1 MIMKN
6 WMRSCVLDKQ
16 RRIVVRH
23 VRRMFPKTGIL
34 SFAVI
39 GLFVAA
45 FPDLSVFAQNT
56 PINTTTGLEQ
66 TNSSTG
72 SVRNYAG
79 VAFKSSN
86 RPDPFLNPLLKKKES
101 NKDQE
106 ISRGLPPPGI
116 AGTFIAEAELK
127 GISIQEDGRRL
138 AIVRGNG
145 DRAYFLREGDKL
157 FDGYLKTIH
166 RDSITLVRVTEM
178 RSGKVITQEVTKKLR
193 TP

>member
-1 MIMKN
+1 MKN
-6 WMRSCVLDKQ
+6 WMRLCVLDTQ

-23 VRRMFPKTGIL
+23 VRRMFSKAGIL

-39 GLFVAA
+39 GLSSAT
-45 FPDLSVFAQNT
+45 FPHVSLFAQNT
-56 PINTTTGLEQ
+56 PVRAATGLDQ

-79 VAFKSSN
+79 VAFRSSN

-138 AIVRGNG
+138 AIVNGNG
-145 DRAYFLREGDKL
+145 NRAYFLREGDKL